1 MGKQIIVTVMGKA
14 LEHGGKASEELI
26 DRCSVAA
33 KVMRERQGQLI
44 IPTGGDPKNIGVTE
58 AQKMTALLIE
68 MGTAQGSLRNGI
80 SWLKKEILLEL
91 IKLIIFICN

>member
-1 MGKQIIVTVMGKA
+1 MGRQIIVTVMGKA

-44 IPTGGDPKNIGVTE
+44 IPTGGDPKT
-58 AQKMTALLIE
+58 L
-68 MGTAQGSLRNGI
+68 GSLKH
-80 SWLKKEILLEL
+80 KK
-91 IKLIIFICN
+91 

>member
-1 MGKQIIVTVMGKA
+1 MGRQIIVTVMGKA

-44 IPTGGDPKNIGVTE
+44 IPTGGDPENIGVTE
-58 AQKMTALLIE
+58 AQKMTELLIE
-68 MGTAQGSLRNGI
+68 MGTAKGSLRNGI
-80 SWLKKEILLEL
+80 S
-91 IKLIIFICN
+91 